1 MNRPASFFLT
11 VALLFSACVTSAFAA
26 KNVQQKPNTEQIEV
40 IGEVVDSWC
49 YASKSVGTGRGA
61 EHKKCAETCILGG
74 VSAGIL
80 DDKGN
85 LYIAAKSRAYQ
96 GANRMLLPFTAK
108 KVLVKGWVSRA
119 GGSQLLKIDSV
130 EEWKPGM
137 KVGVKRASAA
147 PAPGSKEIT
156 DAAVKELIEQ
166 AKQSKTEFP
175 TRNKTKT
182 KGQ

>member
-1 MNRPASFFLT
+1 MSRWSSLIVVAALFAGTAGLPAL
-11 VALLFSACVTSAFAA
+11 AA
-26 KNVQQKPNTEQIEV
+26 KNLQQKPNAEPIEI
-40 IGEVVDSWC
+40 IGEVVDAWC
-49 YASKSVGTGRGA
+49 YASRSVGTGRGA

-74 VSAGIL
+74 VSAGIV

-108 KVLVKGWVSRA
+108 RVLVRGYVSRA
-119 GGSQLLKIDSV
+119 GGSQLLKIDTI

-137 KVGVKRASAA
+137 VAKRPVPKV
-147 PAPGSKEIT
+147 PPMSKELKE
-156 DAAVKELIEQ
+156 AAAKKLLEM

-175 TRNKTKT
+175 SPKKQPG
-182 KGQ
+182 K